1 MEKSYFTSKNNVKA
15 KDYTNILDDAEEH
28 DKSKSYDSLPF
39 AYKHVKLKSEYIS
52 ENVLLSVNHL
62 KVFYKKK
69 HFLKKEYI
77 KAVHDINFKI
87 HKGEIFGI
95 VGEEGSGK
103 TITAKAIVGEESITS
118 GAVYFKGARIAA
130 GDRWN
135 RKEIEWSKK
144 NGKKEIERLKNA
156 KTVEEVEDHPSKVDN
171 LYVGKEI
178 LDYSLVRSKYVVST
192 RFLIYSEL
200 SKGHS
205 FDYALKYI
213 EALAE
218 SFIGGTYDRSKYFF
232 INDQEANEN
241 GYHLLRR
248 IKVLTEKDVL
258 DSLLPTNDLALLI
271 QSRIKT
277 VKMNIKL
284 IKEEQTRKI
293 KQIKFDNEN
302 NDYRLRIQI
311 QPLFLNA
318 LDPDMNVRDVLTS
331 RIKSLNNAAI
341 AERSSK
347 ALEEVGL
354 VSSYFSLS
362 VKDLKSFEAV
372 KVELAAALAANP
384 ELLIV
389 NDLPKT
395 LTKEEEEEFIE
406 LLRKLRNK
414 RMISILF
421 MSRNLNL
428 AKQICD
434 TISILHDGD
443 MVELAKKDE
452 LLSNPIH
459 PYGKA
464 FVKAFEKDDGDHK
477 VDYDSSKKRDY
488 SKEKPT
494 FQAVIPGHY
503 VLFDTNEAIAYKSLI
518 QSQNK
523 FNK

>member
-1 MEKSYFTSKNNVKA
+1 
-15 KDYTNILDDAEEH
+15 
-28 DKSKSYDSLPF
+28 
-39 AYKHVKLKSEYIS
+39 
-52 ENVLLSVNHL
+52 
-62 KVFYKKK
+62 
-69 HFLKKEYI
+69 
-77 KAVHDINFKI
+77 
-87 HKGEIFGI
+87 
-95 VGEEGSGK
+95 
-103 TITAKAIVGEESITS
+103 
-118 GAVYFKGARIAA
+118 
-130 GDRWN
+130 
-135 RKEIEWSKK
+135 
-144 NGKKEIERLKNA
+144 
-156 KTVEEVEDHPSKVDN
+156 
-171 LYVGKEI
+171 
-178 LDYSLVRSKYVVST
+178 
-192 RFLIYSEL
+192 
-200 SKGHS
+200 
-205 FDYALKYI
+205 
-213 EALAE
+213 
-218 SFIGGTYDRSKYFF
+218 
-232 INDQEANEN
+232 
-241 GYHLLRR
+241 
-248 IKVLTEKDVL
+248 
-258 DSLLPTNDLALLI
+258 
-271 QSRIKT
+271 
-277 VKMNIKL
+277 
-284 IKEEQTRKI
+284 
-293 KQIKFDNEN
+293 
-302 NDYRLRIQI
+302 
-311 QPLFLNA
+311 
-318 LDPDMNVRDVLTS
+318 MNVRDVLTS

-494 FQAVIPGHY
+494 FQAVILGHY